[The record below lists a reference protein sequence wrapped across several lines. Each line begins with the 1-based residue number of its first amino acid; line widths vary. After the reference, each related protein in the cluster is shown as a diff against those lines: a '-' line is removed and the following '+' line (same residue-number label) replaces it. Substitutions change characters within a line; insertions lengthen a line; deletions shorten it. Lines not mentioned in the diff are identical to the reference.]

1 MLLLR
6 KSQNADT
13 KIYNEISGSKRF
25 MKVGLALGLAPKTDL
40 RSMTIGIFTFG
51 QRTTAGTVR
60 AIPPARDNRAF
71 KGTED
76 ATNRFRRISVPPLSL
91 KYLLLTLVTKEIR
104 VHDKA
109 KAAKSQDEEDEIG
122 KCRRQNSKQEDG
134 RKRRETET
142 KKIKKREKEEEK
154 HKEGTTEKDF
164 GGG

>member
-1 MLLLR
+1 RMLEQL
-6 KSQNADT
+6 KNSSCFCFEKCQSADT
-13 KIYNEISGSKRF
+13 KIYNEISGRKRF
-25 MKVGLALGLAPKTDL
+25 MKVGLALGLAPKTGL

-76 ATNRFRRISVPPLSL
+76 ATNRFRRISVPSLSL

-104 VHDKA
+104 VHGKA
-109 KAAKSQDEEDEIG
+109 KAEK
-122 KCRRQNSKQEDG
+122 RQNSKQENG
-134 RKRRETET
+134 RERGRTET
-142 KKIKKREKEEEK
+142 KKIKKKEKEEKK
-154 HKEGTTEKDF
+154 HKERTTEKDF